1 MANIRENKRDGKLVS
16 YRFTVCLGRDANNKQ
31 IRRYTTWEVPEGLTP
46 AKAKKAAERAADA
59 WERETRE
66 EYQKEKEQ
74 GQAYTLPPEKRRDS
88 FTAFVND
95 VWFPLQ
101 VCNGNDKQTTITFY
115 KNMKKLIVKYFDGM
129 VLQEISPLHIQK
141 FLAYLSRDYKTKQ
154 GKPLAPKTIRHYFK
168 ALDMIFAYAD
178 MQEAT
183 NSHDYYWDED
193 DEVEEWTEKLEE
205 RDWAALERSWSNA
218 YDAPGGEV
226 MD

>member
-1 MANIRENKRDGKLVS
+1 MANIRENKRDGKTIS
-16 YRFTVCLGRDANNKQ
+16 YRFTVCLGRDANTKQ
-31 IRRYTTWEVPEGLTP
+31 IRRCTTWEVPEGLTP

-101 VCNGNDKQTTITFY
+101 VCNGNDKQTTVTFY

-129 VLQEISPLHIQK
+129 VLQEIRPLHM
-141 FLAYLSRDYKTKQ
+141 A
-154 GKPLAPKTIRHYFK
+154 
-168 ALDMIFAYAD
+168 
-178 MQEAT
+178 
-183 NSHDYYWDED
+183 
-193 DEVEEWTEKLEE
+193 
-205 RDWAALERSWSNA
+205 
-218 YDAPGGEV
+218 
-226 MD
+226 